1 MDIINKFKNFELSQ
15 EDRIPKEDKEN
26 CERIQAIYE
35 QTLSVYK
42 KWYDIYHENSKL
54 NQEHNRYGLQINDL
68 SICET
73 IGHLHENLIYRIY
86 RYFSNKYKID
96 IKQPIINDFVFKYN
110 YSESTIDTN
119 PLNYKTYVDE
129 ILKQLNGL
137 SFENM
142 RIKQLKENLKNICK
156 NNYSDKWNIDIKA
169 NIIKFNDLLSWTKY
183 TWENDY
189 KLYDQGNLLLL
200 ESALS
205 FFEYRKEIGFS
216 ELKPIKQEYI
226 VQWNNI
232 ENDIKITSQKIKSI
246 KLFKNGRVDVKF
258 SSSKF
263 AREFIKCWCGYPLSD
278 VE

>member
-1 MDIINKFKNFELSQ
+1 MDILNKFKNFELSQ

-54 NQEHNRYGLQINDL
+54 NQEHNYYSLQIEDL

-73 IGHLHENLIYRIY
+73 IRHLHKNFIYRIY
-86 RYFSNKYKID
+86 NYFSDKYKID
-96 IKQPIINDFVFKYN
+96 IKQLTINDFFFKCN
-110 YSESTIDTN
+110 HSKSTIDTN
-119 PLNYKTYVDE
+119 PLNYKTYVDK
-129 ILKQLNGL
+129 ILKQLKGL

-142 RIKQLKENLKNICK
+142 RIKQLKEKLKNICK
-156 NNYSDKWNIDIKA
+156 NNYSDKWKIDIKA
-169 NIIKFNDLLSWTKY
+169 NIIKFNDLLSWNKY

-216 ELKPIKQEYI
+216 ELKPIKQKYS

-232 ENDIKITSQKIKSI
+232 ENNIKITSQKIKSI

-263 AREFIKCWCGYPLSD
+263 AREFIQCWCGYPLSD
-278 VE
+278 AE